1 MKKILFSLI
10 AVAAV
15 VLPAN
20 QIFAYTVQPGDNLSK
35 IASNNDTTVQNLLEN
50 NTQIPDAN
58 HLNVGESI
66 KIPNSSSHSNNS
78 AVTDERETLAK
89 LVHAEAGGE
98 PMAGKIAVASVV
110 LNRVNSPEFPDTIHD
125 VIYQPGQFTPAQN
138 GMINNTPDEVDYQS
152 VDQAFA
158 NRDQNTKSLYFYN
171 PTIAT
176 DHWLDHLPTTEIIGD
191 HVFKQ

>member
-20 QIFAYTVQPGDNLSK
+20 QIFAYTVQPGDSLTK
-35 IASNNDTTVQNLLEN
+35 IALNNNTTVQNLLEN

-66 KIPNSSSHSNNS
+66 NIPNSSSHSNNS

-110 LNRVNSPEFPDTIHD
+110 LNRVNSPEFPNTIHD

-176 DHWLDHLPTTEIIGD
+176 DHWLDHLSTTEIIGD